1 MRRWRGMEIM
11 DDRTERVQSE
21 IRSLLL
27 HQRVAEKLAANPT
40 LLGRAAANLDRWR
53 DTDGDES
60 PDRQEWRRLLGG
72 RLDDLLATLV
82 DPGERGVRMRK
93 ASPFPGILT
102 EDERLSIIKAW
113 KAGHS
118 GRNSE

>member
-1 MRRWRGMEIM
+1 MVIM
-11 DDRTERVQSE
+11 GERAERVRSE

-27 HQRVAEKLAANPT
+27 HRRVAEKLVANPA
-40 LLGRAAANLDRWR
+40 LLGCAVFNLDRWR
-53 DTDGDES
+53 DADAGES
-60 PDRQEWRRLLGG
+60 LDRQEWRRLLDG
-72 RLDDLLATLV
+72 RLDDVLAVLV

-113 KAGHS
+113 KTGQND
-118 GRNSE
+118 GNSE